1 MKASLGLA
9 TDSYANYTTG
19 LSTIVLEIMCICVCD
34 YGYMC
39 ARECRC
45 LQRLTAWNPW
55 SQSYQWSLAA
65 RCREPS
71 LNPLEEQ
78 YALLTTGPSLPSL
91 ELCFF
96 WYLDNQ
102 MPGLEDSVVNF
113 RSELPSLS
121 FSIKTECWGMEFTLL
136 FIHSWKSLRI

>member
-1 MKASLGLA
+1 MHESISGACDWLLHQLSYRSLYSILNHVYKCVWLWVHMCMWMQVPA
-9 TDSYANYTTG
+9 ETDSLEPMEPELPVV
-19 LSTIVLEIMCICVCD
+19 LSCQML
-34 YGYMC
+34 G
-39 ARECRC
+39 
-45 LQRLTAWNPW
+45 
-55 SQSYQWSLAA
+55 
-65 RCREPS
+65 PS

-91 ELCFF
+91 QLCFF

-102 MPGLEDSVVNF
+102 MPGLEDSLVNF

-121 FSIKTECWGMEFTLL
+121 FSIKTECWGIEFTLL